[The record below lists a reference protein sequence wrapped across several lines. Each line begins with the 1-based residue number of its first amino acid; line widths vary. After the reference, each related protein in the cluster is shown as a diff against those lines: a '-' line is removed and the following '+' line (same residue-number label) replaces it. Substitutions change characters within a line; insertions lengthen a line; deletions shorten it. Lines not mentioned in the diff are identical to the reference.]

1 MKAEEFK
8 KFYEDADY
16 FQWYGYQ
23 PLLNSFGKIVI
34 QIEDNDYE
42 GDSRILYKDDYKGLG
57 FLMFG
62 WGSCS
67 GCDEFYGCNTFEEAE
82 EFSNELESKIIW
94 FKNKKEAL
102 KWFRTHDWE
111 GDWSYNDKNTK
122 LFRKLCIEYFMHDD

>member
-34 QIEDNDYE
+34 QIEDNDWQ
-42 GDSRILYKDDYKGLG
+42 GDSRILYKDGRKKIG

-94 FKNKKEAL
+94 FENKKEAL

-111 GDWSYNDKNTK
+111 GDHTNNDKNTE
-122 LFRKLCIEYFMHDD
+122 LFRKLCIEYFMHND